1 MDSIQAVQEMKSNQT
16 LELFLFQPYSFTP
29 QSQPIRIPKLNID
42 SELLI
47 SIQEAKKSDLGIN
60 SPQTSNIK
68 QRNQDQEIES
78 PDVSDITT
86 KKSRSEPKQN
96 LQSTLQ
102 NKYDQEQ
109 TQVVEFP
116 HLKLDMARE

>member
-1 MDSIQAVQEMKSNQT
+1 MESIHAVQEMKSNQT
-16 LELFLFQPYSFTP
+16 LEFFALQPYSFTP

>member
-1 MDSIQAVQEMKSNQT
+1 MESIHAVQEMKSNQT
-16 LELFLFQPYSFTP
+16 LEFFALQPYSFTP

-60 SPQTSNIK
+60 SPHISNIK
-68 QRNQDQEIES
+68 QRNQDQEVES

>member
-1 MDSIQAVQEMKSNQT
+1 MESIHAVQEMKSNQP
-16 LELFLFQPYSFTP
+16 LEFFALQPYSFTP